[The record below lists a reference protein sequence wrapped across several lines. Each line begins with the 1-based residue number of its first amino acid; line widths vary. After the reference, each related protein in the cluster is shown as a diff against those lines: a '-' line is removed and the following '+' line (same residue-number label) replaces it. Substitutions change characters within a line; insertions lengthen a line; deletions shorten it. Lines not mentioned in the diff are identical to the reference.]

1 MSTDSKRDRAVIA
14 AADLFMRY
22 GFARTTMGDIAK
34 AADMSRPALYLLF
47 PGKEEVFEAAVLYLN
62 DGRSDEFRAAIEAL
76 DNLRDRL
83 FIICERWLVNVY
95 ELRTTVPDAGDM
107 DDLAFPVVRK
117 VYADLQALL
126 AEVIVRSGVFERA
139 GAGGIRATPLQ
150 IARNLVFGI
159 RGLGAP
165 ATNIDDM
172 REMTLLQIDLLCAA
186 LERSP
191 ASA

>member
-14 AADLFMRY
+14 AADLFLRY

-47 PGKEEVFEAAVLYLN
+47 PGKEEVFEAAVLHLS
-62 DGRSDEFRAAIEAL
+62 DGGSDEFRAAIEAL
-76 DNLRDRL
+76 DNLRDRMI
-83 FIICERWLVNVY
+83 IICERFLVNTY
-95 ELRTTVPDAGDM
+95 ELQKIVPDAADM
-107 DDLAFPVVRK
+107 DDLSFPVVRK

-126 AEVIVRSGVFERA
+126 AEVIVRA
-139 GAGGIRATPLQ
+139 GATGFPATPLQ

-159 RGLGAP
+159 RGLGAT
-165 ATNIDDM
+165 ATDVDDM
-172 REMTLLQIDLLCAA
+172 REMTRLQIDLVCAA
-186 LERSP
+186 LQRSP

>member
-150 IARNLVFGI
+150 IAPI
-159 RGLGAP
+159 
-165 ATNIDDM
+165 
-172 REMTLLQIDLLCAA
+172 
-186 LERSP
+186 
-191 ASA
+191 

>member
-159 RGLGAP
+159 RGLGAT
-165 ATNIDDM
+165 ATNVDDM